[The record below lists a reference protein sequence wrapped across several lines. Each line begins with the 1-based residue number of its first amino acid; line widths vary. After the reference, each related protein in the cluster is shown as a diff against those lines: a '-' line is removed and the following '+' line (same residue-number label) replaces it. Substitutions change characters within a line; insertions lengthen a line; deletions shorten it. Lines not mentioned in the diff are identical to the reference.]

1 MGLGVIVIGL
11 LTKTLYFLLFSWI
24 FQFRIFELENTW
36 WMWVL
41 LLFADDF
48 SFYWHHRLSH
58 EVRILW
64 AAHVQHHSSQRL
76 NLAVALRQS
85 WGEPF
90 YKYLFYCWIP
100 LLGFDPIYIFIM
112 QAISL
117 IYQFFQHTELVGNLG
132 PIEWIFNTPSHHR
145 VHHAVQHQYLDR
157 NHAGI
162 LIIWDRLF
170 GTFVQEKKE
179 EKPIYGITN
188 NIDSFNPLTIA
199 THEYVN
205 IWKDVKKL
213 IKDLLKKNNIDS
225 SQILSIGISNQ
236 RETTVMWDKTNGIPI
251 NRAIVW
257 QDRRTNDICKKLRN
271 QKLEK
276 KVQKITGLI
285 IDPYFSATK
294 IKWILDNNPKA
305 KKLIKEKKLLFGT
318 IDTWLLWNLTER
330 KSHLTDITNA
340 SRTMLY
346 DLENENWSHEIL
358 RSLNIPKDILPE
370 VTQNTYDFGSTNLF
384 GDSIPIGGMA
394 GDQQSATIGQA
405 CFKKGQSKST
415 YGTGC
420 FLLMNIG
427 EKFKLSKN
435 RLLTTVAFKINGKK
449 MFCYEGSIFVAGSAI
464 QWLRDNLKFIKD
476 SSETDKLYKRAN
488 KDESLFFVP
497 ALTGLGAPYWNPN
510 ARGTFFGITRN
521 TSKED
526 IIKATL
532 DSLSFQTYE
541 LIECMEKDS
550 KTKIS
555 EIRVDGGMVKNNSF
569 LQSLANISQI
579 KIIRPSNIETT
590 SLGAAYL
597 AAIQSGYLKNTSQI
611 SKLWKK
617 DKTVKANINK
627 SISTSSISKWKSIIN
642 VVNNFY

>member
-1 MGLGVIVIGL
+1 MNKFILSIDQGTTSSRVVIYNKNFTVI
-11 LTKTLYFLLFSWI
+11 
-24 FQFRIFELENTW
+24 
-36 WMWVL
+36 
-41 LLFADDF
+41 D
-48 SFYWHHRLSH
+48 
-58 EVRILW
+58 
-64 AAHVQHHSSQRL
+64 
-76 NLAVALRQS
+76 
-85 WGEPF
+85 
-90 YKYLFYCWIP
+90 
-100 LLGFDPIYIFIM
+100 
-112 QAISL
+112 SL
-117 IYQFFQHTELVGNLG
+117 QKDVDQFFPKDGWVEHDAY
-132 PIEWIFNTPSHHR
+132 S
-145 VHHAVQHQYLDR
+145 
-157 NHAGI
+157 
-162 LIIWDRLF
+162 
-170 GTFVQEKKE
+170 
-179 EKPIYGITN
+179 
-188 NIDSFNPLTIA
+188 
-199 THEYVN
+199 

-257 QDRRTNDICKKLRN
+257 QDRRTNDICKNLRD

-276 KVQKITGLI
+276 KVQRITGLV

-305 KKLIKEKKLLFGT
+305 KKLIKEKKLFFGT

-346 DLENENWSHEIL
+346 DLENEDWSHEIL

-394 GDQQSATIGQA
+394 GDQQASAFGLS
-405 CFKKGQSKST
+405 CFKKGQTKST

-476 SSETDKLYKRAN
+476 SSETDKLYKKAN

-579 KIIRPSNIETT
+579 KIIRPSNVETT

-611 SKLWKK
+611 IKLWKK
-617 DKTVKANINK
+617 DKIVKANISK